1 MASLSLKHIFKVY
14 DGGVKA
20 VNDFCMDIDDKE
32 FIVFVGP
39 SGCGKSTTL
48 RMIAGLEEITAGE
61 LRIDNEIVNDYE
73 PKDRN
78 IAMVFQNYALYPHM
92 SVYENMAFSLR
103 TAHMPNDEIHDK
115 VMEAAQILGIT
126 EYLKRKPKALSGGQ
140 RQRVALGRAIVRKP
154 KVFLLDEPLSNLD
167 AKLRAAMRA
176 EISRLHEKLGTTF
189 IYVTHD
195 QVEAMTMGSR
205 IVVMKDGF
213 VQQIDTPINLYKY
226 PANMFV
232 AGFIGTPQMNFFDCA
247 VKKNGDNVTFTLES
261 GTRIDMK
268 YIQADKVPVKYMDG
282 EHPVVFGIRP
292 DDVRICDSNN
302 YNDGLWASAKAVVSV
317 VEVLGGETLIYANLN
332 LATPDATDGAITIKA
347 GPDVSVRRGDI
358 INIEISL
365 RKFHLFD
372 KETEK
377 SIRKRIPEEN
387 IISAAINGGSLVFK
401 GQHFPLPSAISC
413 QDCSNAEITMPIE
426 ALTIGEGCGNAKV
439 QWKEQIEDKTL
450 YFLTVD
456 DLTLF
461 SLGDK
466 NTSFNIG
473 DEVKFD
479 IDFTKISSEKLGIE
493 PLRLTNTLDGI
504 FTKEKNKATKVYDFY
519 MNVGKQRLVPN
530 DSICEKLFACK
541 GNKIFHTP
549 LEYIIDA
556 NELAVHPIGKSV
568 YNALRGTVLKILD
581 YGQTKYAVIDTCD
594 QRLIAKYDGKP
605 GDEVEVFVPVDKL
618 TIKDK
623 TIDITIV

>member
-1 MASLSLKHIFKVY
+1 
-14 DGGVKA
+14 
-20 VNDFCMDIDDKE
+20 
-32 FIVFVGP
+32 
-39 SGCGKSTTL
+39 
-48 RMIAGLEEITAGE
+48 
-61 LRIDNEIVNDYE
+61 
-73 PKDRN
+73 
-78 IAMVFQNYALYPHM
+78 
-92 SVYENMAFSLR
+92 
-103 TAHMPNDEIHDK
+103 
-115 VMEAAQILGIT
+115 
-126 EYLKRKPKALSGGQ
+126 
-140 RQRVALGRAIVRKP
+140 
-154 KVFLLDEPLSNLD
+154 
-167 AKLRAAMRA
+167 
-176 EISRLHEKLGTTF
+176 
-189 IYVTHD
+189 
-195 QVEAMTMGSR
+195 
-205 IVVMKDGF
+205 
-213 VQQIDTPINLYKY
+213 
-226 PANMFV
+226 
-232 AGFIGTPQMNFFDCA
+232 
-247 VKKNGDNVTFTLES
+247 
-261 GTRIDMK
+261 
-268 YIQADKVPVKYMDG
+268 MDG
-282 EHPVVFGIRP
+282 AHPVVFGIRP
-292 DDVRICDSNN
+292 DDVRVYDSNN
-302 YNDGLWASAKAVVSV
+302 YNDGSWAPAKAVVSV

-332 LATPDATDGAITIKA
+332 LGTPDATDGAIIIKA

-358 INIEISL
+358 IDIEISL

-387 IISAAINGGSLVFK
+387 IISATIHSGSLVFK

-413 QDCSNAEITMPIE
+413 QDCDNAEIAMPIE
-426 ALTIGEGCGNAKV
+426 ALTIGAGCGNAKV

-504 FTKEKNKATKVYDFY
+504 FTKEKNKATKLYDFY

-549 LEYIIDA
+549 LEYVIDA

-581 YGQTKYAVIDTCD
+581 YGQTKYAVIDTCA
-594 QRLIAKYDGKP
+594 QQLIAKYDGKP